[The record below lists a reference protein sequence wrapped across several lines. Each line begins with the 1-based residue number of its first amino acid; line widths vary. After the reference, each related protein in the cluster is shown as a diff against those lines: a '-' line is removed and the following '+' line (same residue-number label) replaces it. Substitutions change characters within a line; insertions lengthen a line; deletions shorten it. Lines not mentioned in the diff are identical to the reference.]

1 MSDCAQ
7 LKQHYEA
14 YALGALEGEERAELE
29 AHLARGCL
37 TCSAEVERARWLVAQ
52 LAYLAPDAEPS
63 TTLRRKVLA
72 AAQAPG
78 VREARRGWV
87 PLWAWAGAVAL
98 ALFTLFSVR
107 QARQLEGELAALQ
120 AKLQKNQSRNL
131 ALETDRQLY
140 QNALAILSA
149 PSTREMNLKPAGQ
162 VALPEVRAYWNAQL
176 GLVVAGQR
184 FPSPAADRT
193 FQLWVVPKKGNPIS
207 AGIFRP
213 DSSGQV
219 LIVSKPEVNIAA
231 AAALAITDEP
241 AGGRPQPTTKPL
253 WVGPVS

>member
-7 LKQHYEA
+7 LKEHYEA

-29 AHLARGCL
+29 AHLARGCP

-52 LAYLAPDAEPS
+52 LAYLAPEATPPAS
-63 TTLRRKVLA
+63 LRRRILEAVQVPSVLE
-72 AAQAPG
+72 P
-78 VREARRGWV
+78 RRAWI
-87 PLWAWAGAVAL
+87 PAWAWAGIAAL
-98 ALFTLFSVR
+98 VLFSLFSIQQMHR
-107 QARQLEGELAALQ
+107 LERQLATLQ
-120 AKLQKNQSRNL
+120 AQIRAGQSQNQ
-131 ALETDRQLY
+131 ALEAERELY
-140 QNALAILSA
+140 QRALAIESA
-149 PSTREMNLKPAGQ
+149 PDTREMNLKPAGPTP
-162 VALPEVRAYWNAQL
+162 LPEVRAYWNAQL
-176 GLVVAGQR
+176 GLVVLGHQV
-184 FPSPAADRT
+184 PSPAANRT

-213 DSSGQV
+213 DASGQV
-219 LIVSKPEVNIAA
+219 LHVTKPETDLTA